1 LQFSNTTASHAW
13 TASLLRIHTKDPR
26 RHQGTRGVFLVAEAS
41 PLAIAAIAAETFLN
55 QQKKNGS
62 LVASLDP
69 WCSL

>member
-1 LQFSNTTASHAW
+1 LLLLKRLRW
-13 TASLLRIHTKDPR
+13 RSL
-26 RHQGTRGVFLVAEAS
+26 
-41 PLAIAAIAAETFLN
+41 AIAAETFLN